1 MSELFQPFVAAFEGF
16 GDRLRDGVGGWEV
29 RFENPPGAYLHL
41 SKPKWGD
48 QQMDGVHLEAYVSMA
63 EQEVTVRQ

>member
-1 MSELFQPFVAAFEGF
+1 MSELFQPFVAAFEGL
-16 GDRLRDGVGGWEV
+16 GDRLRHGAGGWEV

-48 QQMDGVHLEAYVSMA
+48 RQMDGVHLEAYVSMA
-63 EQEVTVRQ
+63 SKRVTVRQ

>member
-29 RFENPPGAYLHL
+29 RFENPPGAYLHP

-48 QQMDGVHLEAYVSMA
+48 QQWMEDGGVFPMA
-63 EQEVTVRQ
+63 EWSR